1 MTTLAEGL
9 TLPTGVQ
16 EADDDRR
23 RRNKM
28 GRIGEKIRPLSWRMG
43 EGLFVHNQHKEAET
57 EEEGKRREELSP
69 KILSNLTSNLT
80 ERTLSKNVEF

>member
-43 EGLFVHNQHKEAET
+43 EGLFVHNQHKEEET
-57 EEEGKRREELSP
+57 EEGREKEGRVFPE
-69 KILSNLTSNLT
+69 N
-80 ERTLSKNVEF
+80 TLKFV